1 MLQIHQLGAIIEL
14 AMATK
19 KDQPLDFEK
28 SLNDLVDTFRNVIAS
43 MTWLK
48 ASAKDAQEFYKNYL
62 YITQLASS
70 IASQDIKID
79 KSILALIEKE
89 GLGGPTPLFT
99 QTLTNFYR
107 VFTVAAKDILWEDAE
122 FQRFLR
128 RPELVFLRH
137 LRNASAHDNKFF
149 WGNGRQRTTTIQKL
163 PVSWR
168 GKVIE
173 EKVEGI
179 TLYIDFMKPGDI
191 FLLLSD
197 ISSLV

>member
-1 MLQIHQLGAIIEL
+1 MEL
-14 AMATK
+14 AMATNR
-19 KDQPLDFEK
+19 DQPLNFHK

-62 YITQLASS
+62 YITELASS
-70 IASQDIKID
+70 VASQEIKVD
-79 KSILALIEKE
+79 KSILPLIEKE
-89 GLGGPTPLFT
+89 SFGGPTPLFT
-99 QTLTNFYR
+99 QTLINFYR

-122 FQRFLR
+122 FQRFLQ
-128 RPELVFLRH
+128 RPELLFLRH
-137 LRNASAHDNKFF
+137 LRNASAHDNTFF
-149 WGNGRQRTTTIQKL
+149 WGNGRQRTNTIQKL

-173 EKVEGI
+173 EKLEGF
-179 TLYIDFMKPGDI
+179 TLYMDFMKPGDI
-191 FLLLSD
+191 FFLLSD

>member
-1 MLQIHQLGAIIEL
+1 MEL
-14 AMATK
+14 AMATNR
-19 KDQPLDFEK
+19 DQPLNFHK

-62 YITQLASS
+62 YITELASS
-70 IASQDIKID
+70 VASQEIKVD
-79 KSILALIEKE
+79 KSILPLIEKE
-89 GLGGPTPLFT
+89 SFGGPTPLFT
-99 QTLTNFYR
+99 QTLINFYR

-128 RPELVFLRH
+128 RPELLFLRH
-137 LRNASAHDNKFF
+137 LRNASAHDNTFF
-149 WGNGRQRTTTIQKL
+149 WGNGRQRTNTIQKL

-173 EKVEGI
+173 EKLEGF
-179 TLYIDFMKPGDI
+179 TLYMDFMKPGDI
-191 FLLLSD
+191 FFLLSD